1 MVMNGFSEA
10 ERRVLEE
17 RAQLL
22 ARKAEQKEDKGDVL
36 EVVLCAVAKE
46 VFALP
51 VSYLREVVPL
61 PAVTALPHCPDW
73 LMGIAHVRGNL
84 MSVLCLAKFCQAKGA
99 STPEYLAVVEGPDGP
114 LGLAVDKVQTC
125 QMIALSS
132 LVRGEER
139 SDRRVTLGVTPEM
152 ATVLDV
158 PRLIGL
164 SEIVIE

>member
-1 MVMNGFSEA
+1 MNGLSER

-22 ARKAEQKEDKGDVL
+22 ARNIEQNEEKSDVL
-36 EVVLCAVAKE
+36 EVVLCTVAKE

-51 VSYLREVVPL
+51 VVHLREVVLL

-73 LMGIAHVRGNL
+73 LMGVAHVRGNL
-84 MSVLCLAKFCQAKGA
+84 MSVLCLGKFCHAKGE
-99 STPEYLAVVEGPDGP
+99 SRPEYLAVVEGTDGP
-114 LGLAVDKVQTC
+114 LGLAIDKVQTC

-132 LVRGEER
+132 LVSGEDR
-139 SDRRVTLGVTPEM
+139 SERRVTMGVTPQM

-158 PRLIGL
+158 PRLL
-164 SEIVIE
+164 ALPEIVIE